1 MFYPTISAEL
11 PLHPRFVT
19 ANDIGVEGWRMGV
32 ADRLELDDVLLGVPR
47 KGGKVRRKDMKEGR
61 KKEATMTV

>member
-1 MFYPTISAEL
+1 M
-11 PLHPRFVT
+11 
-19 ANDIGVEGWRMGV
+19 